1 MQTNMWKFVEGC
13 EPPPPKKVKTKEDHL
28 ESAKSYGKK
37 RQLDPETAPS
47 YSEEALPSA
56 SPEEALHDEIIGCTD
71 DDADEERDSG
81 VDDADDSEFE
91 EEFVDRLIQK
101 YL

>member
-1 MQTNMWKFVEGC
+1 MFSLFEHTFRLD
-13 EPPPPKKVKTKEDHL
+13 VKTEC
-28 ESAKSYGKK
+28 
-37 RQLDPETAPS
+37 RQICGNLLKVAECVILDPETAPS

>member
-1 MQTNMWKFVEGC
+1 MI
-13 EPPPPKKVKTKEDHL
+13 
-28 ESAKSYGKK
+28 
-37 RQLDPETAPS
+37 LDPETAPS

>member
-1 MQTNMWKFVEGC
+1 MNIPAEADSNAECVI
-13 EPPPPKKVKTKEDHL
+13 
-28 ESAKSYGKK
+28 
-37 RQLDPETAPS
+37 LDPETAPS